1 MRKHS
6 LIQKGLA
13 VLAVGL
19 MSIVGVMGGRPG
31 VGELYY
37 EGQVVR
43 TLVPPATMSKAGV
56 DNLYP
61 VMGGVNGQLPVAAV
75 APGDTDYHG
84 GKWAVHVVTWNVPP
98 YLLTSES
105 EVLAAASAGD
115 VTITRMPGAD
125 FKCPIQP

>member
-1 MRKHS
+1 
-6 LIQKGLA
+6 
-13 VLAVGL
+13 

-105 EVLAAASAGD
+105 EVLAAAAEGD
-115 VTITRMPGAD
+115 VTMNRAAEAD